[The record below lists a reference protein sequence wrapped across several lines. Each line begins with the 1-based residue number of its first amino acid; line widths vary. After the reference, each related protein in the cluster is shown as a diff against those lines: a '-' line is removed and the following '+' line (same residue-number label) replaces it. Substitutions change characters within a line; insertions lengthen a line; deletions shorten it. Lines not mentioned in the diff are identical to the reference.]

1 MKHIVYL
8 SKAVHPLSDQELQE
22 LLNQCRHDNKRQGIT
37 GILFYSHGHIAQLF
51 EGEEESADNLF
62 NRIAQDGRHSDVTKL
77 VDRVITARSFPGWAM
92 AFHPLEPAGF
102 ETLEGFLLPDRMPPL
117 PVSLSI
123 ADATLV
129 DLVRLAVLGPIPDT
143 ADSLP
148 QAEGT
153 L

>member
-8 SKAVHPLSDQELQE
+8 SRAVRPLSDQELQE
-22 LLNQCRHDNKRQGIT
+22 LLTQCRHDNKRQGIT

-51 EGEEESADNLF
+51 EGEAEAADVLF

-77 VDRVITARSFPGWAM
+77 VDRVITERSFPGWAM

-102 ETLEGFLLPDRMPPL
+102 EALEGFLLPDRMPPL
-117 PVSLSI
+117 PTGLSI

-129 DLVRLAVLGPIPDT
+129 DLVRLAVLGPIPAA
-143 ADSLP
+143 ADGSP
-148 QAEGT
+148 ET
-153 L
+153 EETR

>member
-8 SKAVHPLSDQELQE
+8 SRAVHPLSDQELQD
-22 LLNQCRHDNKRQGIT
+22 LLAQCRHDNQRQGIT

-51 EGEEESADNLF
+51 EGEEENADVLF
-62 NRIAQDGRHSDVTKL
+62 NRIARDGRHSDVTKL

-102 ETLEGFLLPDRMPPL
+102 EALEGFLLPDRLPPL
-117 PVSLSI
+117 PASLSI

-129 DLVRLAVLGPIPDT
+129 ELIRLAVLGPVT
-143 ADSLP
+143 AADSSLP
-148 QAEGT
+148 EV